1 MVLFLDDVYQ
11 MPNLVNHPSDDG
23 IIVMLAGSVDL
34 AESEPAKSSS
44 LRGFTSDA
52 AFLLNDCYFLCH
64 CSNPYK
70 LTLPIIY

>member
-11 MPNLVNHPSDDG
+11 MTNLVNHPSDDG
-23 IIVMLAGSVDL
+23 VIVMLADSIDFAEPEA
-34 AESEPAKSSS
+34 AESRS

-52 AFLLNDCYFLCH
+52 ALFLNDCNFLCH

-70 LTLPIIY
+70 LTLPILY